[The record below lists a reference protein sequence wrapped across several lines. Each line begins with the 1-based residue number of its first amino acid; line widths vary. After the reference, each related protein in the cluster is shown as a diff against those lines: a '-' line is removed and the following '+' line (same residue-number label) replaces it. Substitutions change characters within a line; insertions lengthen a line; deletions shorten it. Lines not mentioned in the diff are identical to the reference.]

1 MIHIVDEAKRC
12 LQCKNPLCTK
22 GCPAATQVN
31 TFIRLLLEGNIKGA
45 GELLFENNPLS
56 LICSYVCDHEKQC
69 EGHCILGKKG
79 KSVHISSIE
88 NYISGYY
95 LNLKKDIELIQ
106 DKGKV
111 AIIGSGPAGITIAI
125 LLAKKGYSV
134 TIFEAM
140 DKVGGVMRYGIP
152 DFRLPKTVLDQY
164 NQMLFD
170 LGIKVRPNTTIG
182 MGGIT
187 LDDLFRD
194 DYKAVFVG
202 TGVWKPNSLGI
213 KGESLGNVHFAINYL
228 KNPDVYNLGKTLT
241 IIGAGN
247 AAIDVAR
254 TAIRKG
260 VENVTI
266 FFRKGEEH
274 LTSSKYEVEYA
285 KIDGIKFDFYKSPV
299 EITDEG
305 VIFADSVVHD
315 PDDDST
321 IEVLANTDK
330 LYHCDSTIIAISQ
343 GPRNFIAST
352 TYGLELNER
361 GLIKTNK
368 EGSTSRPGVFASG
381 DVVTGAKT
389 VVEAMH
395 VSKTVAK
402 AIEEYIESIEK

>member
-1 MIHIVDEAKRC
+1 MIHIIDEAKHC
-12 LQCKNPLCTK
+12 LQCKNPQCRK
-22 GCPAATQVN
+22 GCPASTQVN
-31 TFIRLLLEGNIKGA
+31 VFIKMLLDGNIKQA
-45 GELLFENNPLS
+45 GELLFDNNPLS

-79 KSVHISSIE
+79 KPVHISSIE

-95 LNLKKDIELIQ
+95 LNLKKEHPIVQ

-125 LLAKKGYSV
+125 LLAKRGYSV

-140 DKVGGVMRYGIP
+140 DKIGGIMRYGIP
-152 DFRLPKTVLDQY
+152 EFRLPKTVLDRY
-164 NQMLFD
+164 NQMLYG
-170 LGIKVRPNTTIG
+170 LGIKFRPNTTIG
-182 MGGIT
+182 TGGIT

-194 DYKAVFVG
+194 GYRSVFVG

-228 KNPDVYNLGKTLT
+228 KNPDVYNLGNSLA

-254 TAIRKG
+254 TAVRKG
-260 VENVTI
+260 VENITI

-285 KIDGIKFDFYKSPV
+285 KIEGIKFEYYKSPV

-305 VIFADSVVHD
+305 VIFSESVVHD

-321 IEVLANTDK
+321 IEVLENTEK
-330 LYHCDSTIIAISQ
+330 LYPCDSAIIAISQ

-352 TYGLELNER
+352 TYGLDLNNR
-361 GLIKTNK
+361 GLIKTDS
-368 EGSTSRPGVFASG
+368 EGRTSRPGVFASG

-395 VSKTVAK
+395 VSKIVAK
-402 AIEEYIESIEK
+402 AIEEFIENEA